1 LLEKGAWHFRF
12 RCAETGS
19 YILLVCVFVCVLA
32 AVASLL
38 NLNVHFALRLLFSRR
53 TQVQFNCDSL
63 LVVLPIYF
71 VLCCWAAGSAV
82 ASGIVIPML

>member
-1 LLEKGAWHFRF
+1 MWHVWLTGAGCCLR
-12 RCAETGS
+12 
-19 YILLVCVFVCVLA
+19 V
-32 AVASLL
+32 VASLL

>member
-1 LLEKGAWHFRF
+1 MRHFLIEALEVEHV
-12 RCAETGS
+12 RC
-19 YILLVCVFVCVLA
+19 VC

-38 NLNVHFALRLLFSRR
+38 NLNVHFALRVLFSRR
-53 TQVQFNCDSL
+53 THVQFNCDSL
-63 LVVLPIYF
+63 LIILPIYF

>member
-1 LLEKGAWHFRF
+1 MKLMLTQLAGRRLLLCEMIVRG
-12 RCAETGS
+12 
-19 YILLVCVFVCVLA
+19 V
-32 AVASLL
+32 VASLL

-53 TQVQFNCDSL
+53 THVQFNCDSL
-63 LVVLPIYF
+63 LAVLPVYF

>member
-1 LLEKGAWHFRF
+1 MCGRPCLWLI
-12 RCAETGS
+12 AESAG
-19 YILLVCVFVCVLA
+19 VCVCVCVCVCT
-32 AVASLL
+32 VASLL

-63 LVVLPIYF
+63 LAVLPIYF